1 MMKNK
6 LYVKVKNKIIQ
17 WKNYFLNMV
26 FDDAKKSAVELL
38 VIVDGR
44 SCDWSRLYWRKT
56 YKNEL
61 GGRITR
67 QYDVSQTNYDT

>member
-1 MMKNK
+1 
-6 LYVKVKNKIIQ
+6 
-17 WKNYFLNMV
+17 MV

-44 SCDWSRLYWRKT
+44 SCDWSHLYWRKT